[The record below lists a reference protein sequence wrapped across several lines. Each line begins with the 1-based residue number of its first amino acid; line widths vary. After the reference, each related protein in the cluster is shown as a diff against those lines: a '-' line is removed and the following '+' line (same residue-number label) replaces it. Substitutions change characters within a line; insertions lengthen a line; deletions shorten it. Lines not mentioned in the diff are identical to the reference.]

1 MFSEKFICAGYDYT
15 TYTFHVPAPYFRK
28 TFEIDGEVKKCVITL
43 TGLGFYELY
52 VNGQRLTKGILAP
65 YISNPDDL
73 VYYDEYDITE
83 CLVPGK
89 NVLGIMLGNGMQ
101 NAPGGQIW
109 DFDIAAFRGAP
120 RTAFCVSTEYIDGG
134 IDIFEAD
141 SSVKTAPSPVIFDD
155 LRCGCYYDARL
166 EIPGWSEPDFDDS
179 AWKNALPAETPRGER
194 GRQIDLQ
201 FGEYFAPDGEPD
213 TSNICFYPAGY
224 SQRDVYILKGEGEE
238 TFEPV
243 FTYHGFR
250 YCVVLGIT
258 EQEATADLLTFV
270 VQNSALREIGSFGCS
285 DDMINKLQAMTRNSD
300 LSNFYYFPTDC
311 PHREKNGW
319 TGDAALSAEHIL
331 MNLDAVNSY
340 REWLRN
346 IRAAQRADGAL
357 PGIVPTGG
365 WGFEWGNGPAWDA
378 ALTYIPYFCYV
389 LRGDRKIIEENA
401 TAIFRYCEYLSRRRD
416 ERGLVAIGLGDW
428 CPVTRVKSPL
438 EFTDSVTCMS
448 ILKKAAYIF
457 SQLGLSLEREF
468 CEKLYNEIRDAVRRH
483 LIDFGTMTAIGS
495 CQTSQAMA
503 IYYDVFNPGEKPE
516 AFKRLLEIIKRRDD
530 HVDAG
535 ILGMRVLFRVLSDFG
550 EADLA
555 FKMITRPDYPSY
567 GNFVERGLTALPEDF
582 LREEDRP
589 NSLNHHMFGDI
600 SAWFIEY
607 IGGIRVNPFLADPS
621 EVEISPVFIEKL
633 DSAEASYETVGGKVS
648 VKWRRTLEGIALD
661 ISADSG
667 VHGRIRLP
675 DGYAFADERGSLE
688 ALHSR
693 NFEIIRE

>member
-1 MFSEKFICAGYDYT
+1 MFSGKFICAGYDYT
-15 TYTFHVPAPYFRK
+15 TYTSHVPAPYFRK
-28 TFEIDGEVKKCVITL
+28 TFEIDGEVKKSVITL
-43 TGLGFYELY
+43 TGLGFYEFY

-141 SSVKTAPSPVIFDD
+141 SSVKTASSPVIFDD

-179 AWKNALPAETPRGER
+179 AWKNALPAETPRGEKRLCEAEPIAPVREIKPVLIRKCRLKEYITRGDVVKEAKKIASDERDGFLYDFGVNSAGTVKLRISGER

-238 TFEPV
+238 IFEPV

-270 VQNSALREIGSFGCS
+270 VQNSALREIGSFVCS
-285 DDMINKLQAMTRNSD
+285 DDMTNKLQAMTRNSD

-401 TAIFRYCEYLSRRRD
+401 TAIFRYCEYISRRRD
-416 ERGLVAIGLGDW
+416 ERGLVAIGLGD
-428 CPVTRVKSPL
+428 
-438 EFTDSVTCMS
+438 
-448 ILKKAAYIF
+448 
-457 SQLGLSLEREF
+457 
-468 CEKLYNEIRDAVRRH
+468 
-483 LIDFGTMTAIGS
+483 
-495 CQTSQAMA
+495 
-503 IYYDVFNPGEKPE
+503 
-516 AFKRLLEIIKRRDD
+516 
-530 HVDAG
+530 
-535 ILGMRVLFRVLSDFG
+535 
-550 EADLA
+550 
-555 FKMITRPDYPSY
+555 
-567 GNFVERGLTALPEDF
+567 
-582 LREEDRP
+582 
-589 NSLNHHMFGDI
+589 
-600 SAWFIEY
+600 
-607 IGGIRVNPFLADPS
+607 
-621 EVEISPVFIEKL
+621 
-633 DSAEASYETVGGKVS
+633 
-648 VKWRRTLEGIALD
+648 
-661 ISADSG
+661 
-667 VHGRIRLP
+667 
-675 DGYAFADERGSLE
+675 
-688 ALHSR
+688 
-693 NFEIIRE
+693 

>member
-1 MFSEKFICAGYDYT
+1 M
-15 TYTFHVPAPYFRK
+15 
-28 TFEIDGEVKKCVITL
+28 
-43 TGLGFYELY
+43 
-52 VNGQRLTKGILAP
+52 AP

-83 CLVPGK
+83 SLVPGK

-179 AWKNALPAETPRGER
+179 AWKNALPAETPRGEKHLCEAEPIAPVREIKPVLIRKCRLKEYITRGDVVKEAKKIASDERDGFLYDFGVNSAGTVKLRISGER

-401 TAIFRYCEYLSRRRD
+401 TAIFRYCEYISHRRD
-416 ERGLVAIGLGDW
+416 ARGLVAIGLGDW

-503 IYYDVFNPGEKPE
+503 IYYDVFNPGEN
-516 AFKRLLEIIKRRDD
+516 A
-530 HVDAG
+530 HV
-535 ILGMRVLFRVLSDFG
+535 R
-550 EADLA
+550 
-555 FKMITRPDYPSY
+555 
-567 GNFVERGLTALPEDF
+567 
-582 LREEDRP
+582 
-589 NSLNHHMFGDI
+589 
-600 SAWFIEY
+600 
-607 IGGIRVNPFLADPS
+607 
-621 EVEISPVFIEKL
+621 
-633 DSAEASYETVGGKVS
+633 
-648 VKWRRTLEGIALD
+648 
-661 ISADSG
+661 
-667 VHGRIRLP
+667 
-675 DGYAFADERGSLE
+675 
-688 ALHSR
+688 
-693 NFEIIRE
+693 

>member
-1 MFSEKFICAGYDYT
+1 MFSGKFICAGYDYT

-28 TFEIDGEVKKCVITL
+28 AFEIDGEVKKSVITL

-179 AWKNALPAETPRGER
+179 AWKNALPAETPRGEKRLCEAEPIAPVREIKPVLIRKCRLKEYITRGDVVKEAKKIASDERDGFLYDFGVNSAGTVKLRISGER

-224 SQRDVYILKGEGEE
+224 SQRDIYILKGEGEE

-285 DDMINKLQAMTRNSD
+285 DGMTNKLQAMTRNSD

-346 IRAAQRADGAL
+346 IRAAQRADGA
-357 PGIVPTGG
+357 
-365 WGFEWGNGPAWDA
+365 
-378 ALTYIPYFCYV
+378 
-389 LRGDRKIIEENA
+389 
-401 TAIFRYCEYLSRRRD
+401 
-416 ERGLVAIGLGDW
+416 
-428 CPVTRVKSPL
+428 
-438 EFTDSVTCMS
+438 
-448 ILKKAAYIF
+448 
-457 SQLGLSLEREF
+457 
-468 CEKLYNEIRDAVRRH
+468 
-483 LIDFGTMTAIGS
+483 
-495 CQTSQAMA
+495 
-503 IYYDVFNPGEKPE
+503 
-516 AFKRLLEIIKRRDD
+516 
-530 HVDAG
+530 
-535 ILGMRVLFRVLSDFG
+535 
-550 EADLA
+550 
-555 FKMITRPDYPSY
+555 
-567 GNFVERGLTALPEDF
+567 
-582 LREEDRP
+582 
-589 NSLNHHMFGDI
+589 
-600 SAWFIEY
+600 
-607 IGGIRVNPFLADPS
+607 
-621 EVEISPVFIEKL
+621 
-633 DSAEASYETVGGKVS
+633 
-648 VKWRRTLEGIALD
+648 
-661 ISADSG
+661 
-667 VHGRIRLP
+667 
-675 DGYAFADERGSLE
+675 
-688 ALHSR
+688 
-693 NFEIIRE
+693 